1 MSIDRT
7 RLTSLADRKV
17 EREMTPCVSDSASRV
32 EQESL
37 AHTLALREL
46 NKPTFESFEY
56 CVDCGVEIPLARRMF
71 AKGITRCV
79 DCQGIVEHKKGGRK

>member
-1 MSIDRT
+1 MSACQLDN
-7 RLTSLADRKV
+7 
-17 EREMTPCVSDSASRV
+17 ASRV
-32 EQESL
+32 EQENIDQIL
-37 AHTLALREL
+37 AQREA

-56 CVDCGVEIPLARRMF
+56 CEDCGVEIPLARRMF

>member
-17 EREMTPCVSDSASRV
+17 EREMTPCVSDSATRV

-37 AHTLALREL
+37 ARTLAFREL
-46 NKPTFESFEY
+46 NKPTFDSFKE
-56 CVDCGVEIPLARRMF
+56 CVDCGVEIPLARRQF

-79 DCQGIVEHKKGGRK
+79 DCQGIFEHKGGRK